1 MESKT
6 ILDSGSHAVDSG
18 FQILLDFCYGYFGSG
33 IRIPESNR
41 YWDSGFLAPSRLKS
55 PGFRNPD
62 FLTLHERREQA
73 IISALSANKL
83 SGRAFLS
90 YRSFKLVLLTR
101 VCMYHPLTQLIIVT
115 SII

>member
-62 FLTLHERREQA
+62 FLTLHERREEA
-73 IISALSANKL
+73 IISHLSANKL

-90 YRSFKLVLLTR
+90 YRSF
-101 VCMYHPLTQLIIVT
+101 
-115 SII
+115 